1 MQNKYKRGI
10 LMAKKCFVLYD
21 EVIDVFHEK
30 IYIITIEKVS
40 FHIANVSIVG
50 SMECVK
56 TRNISSS

>member
-1 MQNKYKRGI
+1 
-10 LMAKKCFVLYD
+10 MAKKCFVLHD